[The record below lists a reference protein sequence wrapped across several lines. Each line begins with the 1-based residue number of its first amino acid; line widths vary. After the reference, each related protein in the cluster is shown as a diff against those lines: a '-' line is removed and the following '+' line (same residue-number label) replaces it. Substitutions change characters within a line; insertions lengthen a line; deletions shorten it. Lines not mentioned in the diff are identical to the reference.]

1 MSTVQTTLNETE
13 VKELLKQAV
22 AEVLQEQRDFLYEV
36 FLEALEDIALIQA
49 IQPTGREHGDGEQ
62 SGRFPGSGR
71 CLYFLKT

>member
-22 AEVLQEQRDFLYEV
+22 AEVLQEQQDFLYEV

-49 IQPTGREHGDGEQ
+49 IQQGENPATVSRAAVSQ
-62 SGRFPGSGR
+62 VLEGVCIS
-71 CLYFLKT
+71 

>member
-49 IQPTGREHGDGEQ
+49 IQQGENTATV
-62 SGRFPGSGR
+62 SGAAVFQALESTP
-71 CLYFLKT
+71 